1 LQSQESKEID
11 KFIKEVKIHNNADL
25 NDTQS
30 SLEIIEDSVDALK
43 ILDTNEKKYLD
54 IAHNRQQEQ
63 RKA

>member
-1 LQSQESKEID
+1 LQSQDKKEFD
-11 KFIKEVKIHNNADL
+11 EFFKDVKLQNNADL
-25 NDTQS
+25 DDIHRN
-30 SLEIIEDSVDALK
+30 LEIIEDNVDALK